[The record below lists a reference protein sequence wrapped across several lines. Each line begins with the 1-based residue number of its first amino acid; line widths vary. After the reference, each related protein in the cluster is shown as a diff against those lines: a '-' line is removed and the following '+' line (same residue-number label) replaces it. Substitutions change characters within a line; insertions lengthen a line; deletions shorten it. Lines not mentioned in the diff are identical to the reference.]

1 MFDLIVAV
9 RRKRLQIHQDVV
21 FVFGLQHGQDV
32 LQVLQVDMFR
42 TLGGTQHA
50 DDAFSDV
57 GQVGSLRLLHG
68 PGWKTE
74 TCRLSRCWQKV
85 YLSKCLITAN

>member
-9 RRKRLQIHQDVV
+9 RRERLQTHQEVV

-32 LQVLQVDMFR
+32 LQVLQIDMLR

-57 GQVGSLRLLHG
+57 GQIGSLRLLHG
-68 PGWKTE
+68 PRWKTE
-74 TCRLSRCWQKV
+74 TCRSSRCLQKV
-85 YLSKCLITAN
+85 YLSESLITAN

>member
-9 RRKRLQIHQDVV
+9 RREHLQIHQEVV
-21 FVFGLQHGQDV
+21 FMFGLQHGQDV
-32 LQVLQVDMFR
+32 LQVLQVDMLR

-57 GQVGSLRLLHG
+57 GQVSSLRLLHG

-74 TCRLSRCWQKV
+74 TCRPSRCLQKV